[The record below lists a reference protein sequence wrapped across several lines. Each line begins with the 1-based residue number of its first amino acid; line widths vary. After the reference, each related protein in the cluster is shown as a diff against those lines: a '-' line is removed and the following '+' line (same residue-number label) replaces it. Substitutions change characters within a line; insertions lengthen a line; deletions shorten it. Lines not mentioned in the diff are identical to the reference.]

1 MGRRWWKGSST
12 CPSCCVSHRNGD
24 GRVDVVDIMLVVAAW
39 NCAVGDPCYET
50 RCDINDN
57 GLVNLVDV
65 MQVVGKWRWPC
76 P

>member
-1 MGRRWWKGSST
+1 
-12 CPSCCVSHRNGD
+12 
-24 GRVDVVDIMLVVAAW
+24 VVDIMLVVAAW